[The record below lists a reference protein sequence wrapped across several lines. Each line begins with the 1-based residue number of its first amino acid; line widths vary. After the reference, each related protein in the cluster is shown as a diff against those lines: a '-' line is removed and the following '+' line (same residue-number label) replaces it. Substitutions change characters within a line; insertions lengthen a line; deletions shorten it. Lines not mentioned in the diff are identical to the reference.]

1 MTPEARRPGWR
12 RALPVL
18 ALVAVGATLLLTGG
32 DGDGSGEDL
41 TVEQASDA
49 DGDQAREPEPAPA
62 RRADPV
68 EQLPDGEGLLYVTT
82 RNSIVRL
89 DLASGERTERELP
102 ATNDGYLA
110 GESMVVTDEAVVFA
124 RGHPAIL
131 LALPRDLDGEPVELV
146 AAASHRGNDPP
157 PQVVGVFP
165 AGEQAVTV
173 ALTEFPQATEVRTI
187 RVTDGEVLAVDR
199 LPGGTQILHL
209 GNRTAVVALG
219 GEIFRHDLDAGEGER
234 VAIGTPLDADREQV
248 VYVRCRADLS
258 CVLLRRHFGEDAS
271 DVVGAVPR
279 PGLAAGGDGAASLS
293 PDGRWLRILT
303 FGEPSTELHDL
314 DTGERLPLPPSMEE
328 SPTPGRV
335 VAWTPDGSWLL
346 QPRLSTVQ
354 AWRLDDG
361 ELVELDLGASRID
374 GLAVTP

>member
-18 ALVAVGATLLLTGG
+18 ALVALGGVLLLTG
-32 DGDGSGEDL
+32 GDGSGEDL
-41 TVEQASDA
+41 TVEQASEG
-49 DGDQAREPEPAPA
+49 DGDQDPEPEPEPA

-68 EQLPDGEGLLYVTT
+68 ERLPGGEGLLYVTT

-89 DLASGERTERELP
+89 DLATGERTERELP
-102 ATNDGYLA
+102 ATNHGHLGGQRLA
-110 GESMVVTDEAVVFA
+110 VTDEAVVFP
-124 RGHPAIL
+124 RGQPPAI

-165 AGEQAVTV
+165 TREQTVTV
-173 ALTEFPQATEVRTI
+173 VVSIFPLATELRTI

-199 LPGGTQILHL
+199 LPSGAHVLHL
-209 GNRTAVVALG
+209 DDRTAVVGLA

-234 VAIGTPLDADREQV
+234 VAIGTPLGANREQV

-258 CVLLRRHFGEDAS
+258 CVLLRRHFGEDVPDA
-271 DVVGAVPR
+271 VGAAPC
-279 PGLAAGGDGAASLS
+279 PGLAAGGAGAASLS
-293 PDGRWLRILT
+293 PDGRWLRMLP
-303 FGEPSTELHDL
+303 FGEPSSELHDL
-314 DTGERLPLPPSMEE
+314 DSGERLPLPPSMEQPP
-328 SPTPGRV
+328 SPGNI

-346 QPRLSTVQ
+346 QPGLSTVQ
-354 AWRLDDG
+354 ALRPEDG
-361 ELVELDLGASRID
+361 ELVELHLGAKRIEA
-374 GLAVTP
+374 LAVGP